1 MFHLKHSDRRAE
13 GIESERAKKRERI
26 PAVTSASVK
35 PSNLFTHS
43 RKQKK
48 KCVNRLLGFK
58 LNKLKF
64 LNIYINI

>member
-13 GIESERAKKRERI
+13 GIESERAKERERI

-48 KCVNRLLGFK
+48 MCEQIAWF
-58 LNKLKF
+58 
-64 LNIYINI
+64 